1 MPTSINLNADMGESY
16 GRYTLGDDGA
26 MIPFVATVNI
36 ACGFHAADPG
46 TIYAAVKLAKA
57 HGAEIGAHISYP
69 DFMGFGRRTM
79 GLSEQEVFEI
89 SVYQIGAVMAFCAA
103 EGVAL
108 NHVKPHGQLFLT
120 GVRDKATARGIVRA
134 TKAVS
139 PSLLLIMSGDIVAA
153 ECAEAGID
161 MIHEGY
167 VDLDYNADGSLY
179 LDRKRAARDPAV
191 VAKNARSLVEQQG
204 RTTIDGT
211 WLTIPTESICLH
223 GDMANATDLARAVRQ
238 SLTGA
243 GHKIVPTREFV
254 GKRSGKPTHGGHWQQ
269 AE

>member
-1 MPTSINLNADMGESY
+1 
-16 GRYTLGDDGA
+16 
-26 MIPFVATVNI
+26 
-36 ACGFHAADPG
+36 
-46 TIYAAVKLAKA
+46 
-57 HGAEIGAHISYP
+57 
-69 DFMGFGRRTM
+69 
-79 GLSEQEVFEI
+79 
-89 SVYQIGAVMAFCAA
+89 
-103 EGVAL
+103 
-108 NHVKPHGQLFLT
+108 
-120 GVRDKATARGIVRA
+120 
-134 TKAVS
+134 
-139 PSLLLIMSGDIVAA
+139 
-153 ECAEAGID
+153 